1 MKKQVVDLSNK
12 NISEIDIP
20 ESIFGI
26 KVFPDLIH
34 QYIRYQNAKSR
45 QGSHKTKTRSEIK
58 GKAKKP
64 FAQKGTGNA
73 RQGSSKPPH
82 YRGGAT
88 SMGPQ
93 NRDHSFSLNKKEK
106 TLALRCALSNK
117 IKNEDIIFINSL
129 EVNNHKTKKLF
140 ERLKK
145 FKFKSALFIHN
156 DSDKLIKL
164 PLSQYYVPGWE
175 NHLYSYKRV
184 CREGCVFNLNCGCK
198 STIRDYYN
206 LMSDNINIICCNQ
219 NTRFDLCWSDK
230 YCMEH
235 FIHNHLVK

>member
-106 TLALRCALSNK
+106 NLALKCALSNK
-117 IKNEDIIFINSL
+117 SKNEEIIFLDSL
-129 EVNNHKTKKLF
+129 EIADYKTKKLF
-140 ERLKK
+140 NNLKK
-145 FKFKSALFIHN
+145 FNFNSALFIHSEKSN
-156 DSDKLIKL
+156 NENFKKASSNIPKLAMLSEKGLNVRDLMTFDKIFIEKTAVE
-164 PLSQYYVPGWE
+164 QIT
-175 NHLYSYKRV
+175 KR
-184 CREGCVFNLNCGCK
+184 L
-198 STIRDYYN
+198 T
-206 LMSDNINIICCNQ
+206 
-219 NTRFDLCWSDK
+219 
-230 YCMEH
+230 
-235 FIHNHLVK
+235 